1 MEAVM
6 GVLLFLFKL
15 RLLLPGVD
23 AQTGATC
30 DAVPVPQRLDCHP
43 EPFASE
49 EACRARKC
57 CWSLLDKD
65 RTIACFFP
73 ANYPTYEATSLER
86 MARGLRVEAK
96 RSKSAYPVP
105 DPIDKIRLEVVY
117 ETASRLRISITD
129 PSKMRWQPPIEL
141 GAPEQER
148 PLQLDYLVEVDIS
161 RLGVRVKRNNGLNTT
176 LADSTNLMASA
187 LVYGDQFL
195 QMAFAVNA
203 QHGFGLGEREDT
215 FPLDLHDWR
224 RMFFWARDQVPHE
237 DANLYGVHNFLLG
250 LASDGTSFGLF
261 FLNSNAMEVVKQ
273 PAPSLTYRTLGG
285 ILDFFLFTG
294 PQPADV
300 VAQYYELI
308 GRPPVPPY
316 WALGFQLSRYGYE
329 NLTEIRATIERNKDA
344 GVPLDVQWFDIDYM
358 DRFRD
363 WTVGEKFA
371 DLGTFIEK
379 DLHNELGLHAVLI
392 VDPAIPSNAG
402 NDYVPYTSGLAMG
415 VFINDS
421 RSEKPLVGMVWPGET
436 VYPDFLKN
444 ETSEWWFHMAKDFRE
459 KVPYDGLWI
468 DMNEPANFNA
478 GSLTGC
484 DPANKLDY
492 PPYVPP
498 ITDYSLFASTICP
511 SALHQCIPHYNV
523 HNMYALSEAK
533 VTRDALLR
541 VIPNQRPFLLTR
553 SSFAGAGRYTYHW
566 TGDVYSTWKALASSL
581 VQILNFN
588 LYAMPMVG
596 ADICGFVGDTTEELC
611 VRWSQLGAFY
621 PFARN
626 HNGLGSRLQDPAV
639 WSAPATQAIAKGFAL
654 RYQFLPYLYTLLYEA
669 NLVGR
674 TVARALFLEFPHDL
688 ATHIIDKQ
696 FLWGSCLMV
705 VPVLK
710 EGARS
715 VYAYLPEGRWV
726 DVHTLRVFES
736 RGQWF
741 AVAASLDTIP
751 LFYRGGC
758 ILPMHPAGAKNTAHA
773 RKMGIGLTA
782 VLSEADGKQKL
793 EEAGGTGN
801 ASAVGTLIW
810 DDGVSQAP
818 VRLHVSCSL
827 SQRQLMCEPQVL
839 DPILMEEPVNLA
851 FVIIIGLEKNPAKM
865 ELNGTTVE
873 FDYNKEQ
880 QVATVKNLS
889 NVDLRFPLI
898 LTWAF

>member
-1 MEAVM
+1 MEAV
-6 GVLLFLFKL
+6 GCVLLFLFHL

-23 AQTGATC
+23 AQTGGSC

-49 EACRARKC
+49 DACRARNC
-57 CWSLLDKD
+57 CWSILDKD

-73 ANYPTYEATSLER
+73 ANYPTYEAAFLER
-86 MARGLRVEAK
+86 TERGYTVEAK

-105 DPIDKIRLEVVY
+105 APIETIRLDVAY
-117 ETASRLRISITD
+117 ETASRLRIRLTD
-129 PSKMRWQPPIEL
+129 SSKMRWEPPIEL
-141 GAPEQER
+141 GPPDAG
-148 PLQLDYLVEVDIS
+148 PLPHQDYLVEVDTS

-176 LADSTNLMASA
+176 LIDSTNLMASA
-187 LVYGDQFL
+187 LVYGNQFL

-203 QHGFGLGEREDT
+203 DHGFGLGEREDK

-224 RMFFWARDQVPHE
+224 RMVFWTRDQVPRE
-237 DANLYGVHNFLLG
+237 DANLYGVHNFFLG
-250 LASDGTSFGLF
+250 LAADGTSFGF
-261 FLNSNAMEVVKQ
+261 FLLNSNAMEVVKQ
-273 PAPSLTYRTLGG
+273 PAPSLTYRALGG

-294 PQPADV
+294 PRPADV

-329 NLTEIRATIERNKDA
+329 NLTEIRATIERNRKA

-363 WTVGEKFA
+363 WTVGQKFA

-379 DLHNELGLHAVLI
+379 DLHKELGLHAVLI

-402 NDYVPYTSGLAMG
+402 QDYVPYTSGLAAG

-421 RSEKPLVGMVWPGET
+421 RSGKPLVGTVWPGET

-444 ETSEWWFHMAKDFRE
+444 ETYEWWFQLAKDFRE

-484 DPANKLDY
+484 EASNSLDN

-498 ITDYSLFASTICP
+498 ITGYSLFASTICP

-523 HNMYALSEAK
+523 HNIYALSEAK
-533 VTRDALLR
+533 VTREALLH
-541 VIPNQRPFLLTR
+541 INPKQRPFLLTR
-553 SSFAGAGRYTYHW
+553 SSFAGSGRYTYHW
-566 TGDVYSTWKALASSL
+566 TGDVYSTWQVLASSL
-581 VQILNFN
+581 VQMLNFN

-626 HNGLGSRLQDPAV
+626 HNGLGSRLQDPAA

-674 TVARALFLEFPHDL
+674 TVARALFLEFPNDL
-688 ATHIIDKQ
+688 ATHTIDKQ

-705 VPVLK
+705 VPVMR

-726 DVHTLRVFES
+726 DVHTLRAFES

-741 AVAASLDTIP
+741 AVSAPLDTIP

-758 ILPMHPAGAKNTAHA
+758 VLPMHPAGAVNTAHA
-773 RKMGIGLTA
+773 RELGVGLTT
-782 VLSEADGKQKL
+782 VLSEVDGKETL
-793 EEAGGTGN
+793 EEVGGRGN
-801 ASAVGTLIW
+801 ATAVGQLIW

-818 VRLHVSCSL
+818 ALLHISCSV
-827 SQRQLMCEPQVL
+827 SQRQLTCQPQVL
-839 DPILMEEPVNLA
+839 NPLPLEEPVNLA
-851 FVIIIGLEKNPAKM
+851 FVKIIGLEKSPREI
-865 ELNGTTVE
+865 ELNGTQVK
-873 FDYNKEQ
+873 FDYNKEEQ
-880 QVATVKNLS
+880 MATVTNLT
-889 NVDLRFPLI
+889 NIDLRYLLI
-898 LTWAF
+898 LSWAF